1 MKLRSAATAAALN
14 LLVLGSAA
22 SAQAAGPEQVALGA
36 SDTLTKTSLD
46 VAHLTE
52 RQTKPV
58 LGPGP
63 VVDTDTFAGTTSAL
77 GLNRQNMKQR

>member
-22 SAQAAGPEQVALGA
+22 SAQAAGPEQVALSA
-36 SDTLTKTSLD
+36 SDTVTKTSVDL
-46 VAHLTE
+46 AHLTE
-52 RQTKPV
+52 RQTEPV

-63 VVDTDTFAGTTSAL
+63 VVDTDTFANTTPTL